1 MAFYMWSGAYTA
13 DEVKAMVETPQDR
26 EVLARQA
33 IESLGGKLHHYFFS
47 FGQHDII
54 VIMEF
59 ADDVDMAALAL
70 RVTSNGYFSH
80 GETTKLLTSAD
91 AMSAI
96 SRAKA
101 AMES

>member
-1 MAFYMWSGAYTA
+1 
-13 DEVKAMVETPQDR
+13 
-26 EVLARQA
+26 
-33 IESLGGKLHHYFFS
+33 
-47 FGQHDII
+47 

-91 AMSAI
+91 AMSAM